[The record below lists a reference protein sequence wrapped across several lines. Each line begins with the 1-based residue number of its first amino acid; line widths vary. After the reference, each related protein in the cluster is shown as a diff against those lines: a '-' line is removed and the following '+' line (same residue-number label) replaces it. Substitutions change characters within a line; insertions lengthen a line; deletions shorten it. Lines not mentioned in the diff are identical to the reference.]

1 MNEPLRFPAGQ
12 RVLERIQGFL
22 DRLREAGVSIGL
34 AAGVDLGRALAAVP
48 PLDREAFREAC
59 RVTLAKSPTDLETI
73 DRVFDAYWSALGSPP
88 VPPPSGESPLPRGSE
103 QRSPGRTVPP
113 RARPPRDELVRD
125 TSEGRYS
132 PRAPAVGH
140 PLEPLPAVE
149 LRRLRAGARR
159 FRRSVATL
167 PGRHWKRSATGP
179 IDLRRT
185 ARRGLR
191 TGGEWVELTRR
202 ERAPRRADLVVL
214 WDVSGSMREH
224 TSRLFALVHA
234 LHRVIRR
241 SRVFA
246 FGHNIE
252 EVSALFQGQPYLRA
266 LPEVDARLAGA
277 GGGTQIAYCVG
288 EFRRYWG
295 AILRP
300 TTTVVIVSDGW
311 DLGDPTGLARE
322 LERLQREA
330 RRVVWVNPYAAD
342 RGFVPATAALKAALP
357 FLDLLTSPGN
367 FPRAEGVRRAGLAP
381 LAAA

>member
-1 MNEPLRFPAGQ
+1 
-12 RVLERIQGFL
+12 
-22 DRLREAGVSIGL
+22 
-34 AAGVDLGRALAAVP
+34 
-48 PLDREAFREAC
+48 
-59 RVTLAKSPTDLETI
+59 
-73 DRVFDAYWSALGSPP
+73 
-88 VPPPSGESPLPRGSE
+88 
-103 QRSPGRTVPP
+103 
-113 RARPPRDELVRD
+113 
-125 TSEGRYS
+125 
-132 PRAPAVGH
+132 VGH

-288 EFRRYWG
+288 EFRRHWG